1 MLFASLSCRSK
12 IIRLL
17 FQTTKFRI
25 KYPDFVACKKWLKFN
40 IFKVTN
46 GPAQNNKNVGP
57 FNLSTDA
64 PVLISAL
71 WFLQEP
77 FVFSESPQKR
87 PTTPSVLHVNE
98 RSVCAFPL
106 PGNPVTSDCC
116 CRWVVEAELCALS
129 GCQLRSMDRHNYRF
143 WINRVL
149 LLARAMPRLIFLAD
163 NTYTAHKQKHML
175 AVQGTNRSLCGCFK
189 EPKPLLVASNCP
201 ETQQTP
207 HRPSDDSSV
216 CSAVL

>member
-1 MLFASLSCRSK
+1 M
-12 IIRLL
+12 
-17 FQTTKFRI
+17 
-25 KYPDFVACKKWLKFN
+25 
-40 IFKVTN
+40 
-46 GPAQNNKNVGP
+46 AQHKNVGP
-57 FNLSTDA
+57 FNLSADA

-106 PGNPVTSDCC
+106 PGNPVTSDGR

-163 NTYTAHKQKHML
+163 HTYTCTQTETHARSSRNKQGFMW
-175 AVQGTNRSLCGCFK
+175 
-189 EPKPLLVASNCP
+189 LL
-201 ETQQTP
+201 
-207 HRPSDDSSV
+207 
-216 CSAVL
+216 